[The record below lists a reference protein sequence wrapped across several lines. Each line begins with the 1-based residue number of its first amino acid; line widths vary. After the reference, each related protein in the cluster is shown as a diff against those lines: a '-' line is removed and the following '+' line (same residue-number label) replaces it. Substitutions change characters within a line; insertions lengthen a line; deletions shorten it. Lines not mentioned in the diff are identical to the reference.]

1 MIGILDSSAEQIDW
15 GESRGMVVWR
25 EQWRSRYR
33 LTPFPCPWSGRGVA
47 SMLHGVSWMVHDF
60 EAVDYYC
67 LGTQCGK

>member
-1 MIGILDSSAEQIDW
+1 
-15 GESRGMVVWR
+15 MVVWR

-33 LTPFPCPWSGRGVA
+33 LTPFSCPWNGRGIA
-47 SMLHGVSWMVHDF
+47 SMLHGVSWMVPDF